1 MKKNNDHEVVVMPPE
16 TPENSGPGNVKQKRY
31 ELLAANN
38 KFFRFKGQLYLN
50 NAMGRVGYER
60 FAELCYEY
68 LGFPKIQDIKE
79 LYDAFQRKSENI
91 TEQAANKV
99 LLGDYSVWEMD
110 TLKRRPLEDDELV
123 VYSASVAPSIDHIDA
138 PQQFLLDLA
147 KGDEDLVEDY
157 LQALAPLFMSKRPT
171 GVIWF
176 VGDGANGKSSLIDAV
191 YRIIGPF
198 LTSVTT
204 SALEDGRDALKLNA
218 ILGNLV
224 RESSEVRV
232 NDTERY
238 KALGTHEPFDVH
250 KFHSQEGFTVDAD
263 FHTIFN
269 ANNIPTFADKTDGT
283 RRRTIIVPFPN
294 KFKVDEEFNDRT
306 FTEEFLSGLLWLIL
320 EKAKFLKNNHYRYAF
335 SPATQTA
342 KSEYD
347 EEANSAEAYRRSL
360 VEMGVEAFTNYN
372 NLYSDYQQ
380 WCSEHGLVALGIT
393 NVKRVFKPFTAD
405 KPRTV
410 RLNPEKRASWYFF
423 HDAKTTPSELIQAPL
438 RLGLKLRPEAATELK
453 NMASDELD
461 EELIQ
466 LGFTGVKEEE

>member
-1 MKKNNDHEVVVMPPE
+1 MPRKDDNNKVVVMPPE
-16 TPENSGPGNVKQKRY
+16 TTENSGSANVKQKRY
-31 ELLAANN
+31 EILAANN
-38 KFFRFKGQLYLN
+38 KFFKFKQQLYLN
-50 NAMGRVGYER
+50 NSLGRINADE
-60 FAELCYEY
+60 FAKICYQY
-68 LGFPKIQDIKE
+68 LPFPKIADIKE
-79 LYDAFQRKSENI
+79 LHHAFTMMADDI
-91 TEQAANKV
+91 TEEAANKI

-110 TLKRRPLEDDELV
+110 KLERRPMREDELV
-123 VYSASVAPSIDHIDA
+123 VYSTGVTPSVDHIDG
-138 PQQFLLDLA
+138 PQEFLLALA

-157 LQALAPLFMSKRPT
+157 LQALAPLFMAKRPT

-176 VGDGANGKSSLIDAV
+176 VGDGANGKSSLIDAM
-191 YRIIGPF
+191 YRIVGDF

-250 KFHSQEGFTVDAD
+250 KFHSQDGFTVDAD

-294 KFKVDEEFNDRT
+294 KFQVDEEFNDRT
-306 FTEEFLSGLLWLIL
+306 FTDEFLSGLLYLIL
-320 EKAKFLKNNHYRYAF
+320 DKAVFLKNNHYRYAF

-347 EEANSAEAYRRSL
+347 EEANSAEGYRKDL
-360 VEMGVEAFTNYN
+360 VAVGVEAFTNYN
-372 NLYSDYQQ
+372 QLYRDYQE

-393 NVKRVFKPFTAD
+393 NVKRVFKPFVGD
-405 KPRTV
+405 KPRSV
-410 RLNPEKRASWYFF
+410 RVNEKVSKWYFF
-423 HDAKTTPSELIQAPL
+423 HDSKTDPSELTQLPM
-438 RLGLKLRPEAATELK
+438 RLGLKVRPEIATELK
-453 NMASDELD
+453 NMSNDALDDELV
-461 EELIQ
+461 Q
-466 LGFTGVKEEE
+466 LGFIGDK

>member
-1 MKKNNDHEVVVMPPE
+1 MTKNEVVVIPPE
-16 TPENSGPGNVKQKRY
+16 TPENSGAANIKQKRY
-31 ELLAANN
+31 EILAANN
-38 KFFRFKGQLYLN
+38 TFFKFKQQLYLN
-50 NAMGRVGYER
+50 NAMGRINSDD
-60 FAELCYEY
+60 FAKICYQY
-68 LGFPKIQDIKE
+68 LPFPKIQDIKE
-79 LYDAFQRKSENI
+79 LHHAFMMMADDI
-91 TEQAANKV
+91 TEEAGNKI

-110 TLKRRPLEDDELV
+110 KLDRRPMRDDELV
-123 VYSASVAPSIDHIDA
+123 VYSTSVTPSIDHVDA
-138 PQQFLLDLA
+138 PQEFLLSLA

-157 LQALAPLFMSKRPT
+157 LQALAPLFMAKRPT

-204 SALEDGRDALKLNA
+204 NALEDGRDALKLNA

-294 KFKVDEEFNDRT
+294 KFPVDEEFNDRT
-306 FTEEFLSGLLWLIL
+306 FTDDFLSGLLWLIL
-320 EKAKFLKNNHYRYAF
+320 EKAKFLRENHYKYAF

-347 EEANSAEAYRRSL
+347 EEANSAEAYRKSL
-360 VEMGVEAFTNYN
+360 IETGVEAFTNYN
-372 NLYSDYQQ
+372 QLFRDYQD
-380 WCSEHGLVALGIT
+380 WCSEHGLVPLGIT
-393 NVKRVFKPFTAD
+393 NVKRVFKPFVGD
-405 KPRTV
+405 KARSV
-410 RLNPEKRASWYFF
+410 RVNDKVSKWYFF
-423 HDAKTTPSELIQAPL
+423 HDAKTDPAALEQLPM
-438 RLGLKLRPEAATELK
+438 RLGLKVRPEVATELK
-453 NMASDELD
+453 NMSNDALD

-466 LGFTGVKEEE
+466 LGFNGVK

>member
-1 MKKNNDHEVVVMPPE
+1 MNENDGLVTILPQD
-16 TPENSGPGNVKQKRY
+16 TPDQSGAINIKQKRY
-31 ELLAANN
+31 EILAANN
-38 KFFRFKGQLYLN
+38 KFFKFKQQLYLN
-50 NAMGRVGYER
+50 DSLGRVNADE
-60 FAELCYEY
+60 FAKICYRY
-68 LGFPKIQDIKE
+68 LPFPKIQDIKE
-79 LYDAFQRKSENI
+79 LHHAFNMMAEDI
-91 TEQAANKV
+91 TEQASGKI

-110 TLKRRPLEDDELV
+110 KLQQRPLDEDELV
-123 VYSASVAPSIDHIDA
+123 VYSTPIAPSIDHVDA
-138 PQQFLLDLA
+138 PQKFLLDLA

-294 KFKVDEEFNDRT
+294 KFAADEEFNDRT
-306 FTEEFLSGLLWLIL
+306 FTSEFLSGLLWLIL
-320 EKAKFLKNNHYRYAF
+320 DKAKFIRDNHYKYAF

-347 EEANSAEAYRRSL
+347 EEANSAEAYRRDL
-360 VEMGVEAFTNYN
+360 VASGVEAFTNYN
-372 NLYSDYQQ
+372 QLFSDYQQ
-380 WCSEHGLVALGIT
+380 WCSEHGLVSLGIT
-393 NVKRVFKPFTAD
+393 NVKRVFKPFTTD
-405 KPRTV
+405 KARTV
-410 RLNPEKRASWYFF
+410 RVGPEKRVNWYFF
-423 HDAKTTPSELIQAPL
+423 HDSRTLPAELVQMPL
-438 RLGLKLRPEAATELK
+438 RVGLKVRPDAVTELK
-453 NMASDELD
+453 NMHKDDLDDELV
-461 EELIQ
+461 Q
-466 LGFTGVKEEE
+466 LGFTEETK

>member
-1 MKKNNDHEVVVMPPE
+1 MKNGDAEIVSTE
-16 TPENSGPGNVKQKRY
+16 TPANKGNPKQKRY
-31 ELLAANN
+31 EILAMNN
-38 KFFRFKGQLYLN
+38 RFFKFKQQLYLN
-50 NAMGRVGYER
+50 NALGRVNLDE
-60 FAELCYEY
+60 FSKICYQY
-68 LGFPKIQDIKE
+68 LPFPKIQDIKE
-79 LYDAFQRKSENI
+79 LHHAFSMMAEDI
-91 TEQAANKV
+91 TEEAGNKI

-110 TLKRRPLEDDELV
+110 KLERRPTEDDELV
-123 VYSASVAPSIDHIDA
+123 VYSTPVAPNIDYIDG
-138 PQQFLLDLA
+138 PKQFLLDLA

-157 LQALAPLFMSKRPT
+157 LQALAPLFMAKRPT

-250 KFHSQEGFTVDAD
+250 KFHSQDGFTVDAD

-294 KFKVDEEFNDRT
+294 KFQVDEEFNDRT
-306 FTEEFLSGLLWLIL
+306 FTPEFLSGLLWLIL
-320 EKAKFLKNNHYRYAF
+320 EKAKFLKGNHYRYAF
-335 SPATQTA
+335 SPATQSA

-347 EEANSAEAYRRSL
+347 VEANSAEAYRKDL
-360 VEMGVEAFTNYN
+360 VVNGVEAFVNYQ
-372 NLYSDYQQ
+372 NLFSDYQN
-380 WCSEHGLVALGIT
+380 WCSEHGLVPLGIT
-393 NVKRVFKPFTAD
+393 NVKRVFKPFVGE
-405 KPRTV
+405 KPKSI
-410 RLNPEKRASWYFF
+410 RLDDGRVAKWYFF
-423 HDAKTTPSELIQAPL
+423 DNSKTAPSELIQMPM
-438 RLGLKLRPEAATELK
+438 RIGLKVRPEVATNVEPEHLSTDLQ
-453 NMASDELD
+453 MLLG
-461 EELIQ
+461 EEL
-466 LGFTGVKEEE
+466 

>member
-1 MKKNNDHEVVVMPPE
+1 MKNEVTIMPPE
-16 TPENSGPGNVKQKRY
+16 TPENTGAANLKQKRY
-31 ELLAANN
+31 EILAANN
-38 KFFRFKGQLYLN
+38 TFFKFKQQLYLN
-50 NAMGRVGYER
+50 NAMGRINADE
-60 FAELCYEY
+60 FAKICYQY
-68 LGFPKIQDIKE
+68 LPFPKIADIKE
-79 LYDAFQRKSENI
+79 LHHAFMMMADDI
-91 TEQAANKV
+91 TEEAGNKI

-110 TLKRRPLEDDELV
+110 KLDRRPMRDDELV
-123 VYSASVAPSIDHIDA
+123 VYSTSVTPSIDHIDA
-138 PQQFLLDLA
+138 PQEFLLSLA

-294 KFKVDEEFNDRT
+294 KFPVDEEFNDRT
-306 FTEEFLSGLLWLIL
+306 FTDDFLSGLLWLIL
-320 EKAKFLKNNHYRYAF
+320 EKAKFLRENHYKYAF

-347 EEANSAEAYRRSL
+347 EEANSAEAYRKSL
-360 VEMGVEAFTNYN
+360 IETGVEAFTNYN
-372 NLYSDYQQ
+372 QLFKDYQD
-380 WCSEHGLVALGIT
+380 WCSEHGLVPLGIT
-393 NVKRVFKPFTAD
+393 NVKRVFKPFVGD
-405 KPRTV
+405 KARSV
-410 RLNPEKRASWYFF
+410 RVNDKVSKWYFF
-423 HDAKTTPSELIQAPL
+423 HDAKTDPAALEQLPM
-438 RLGLKLRPEAATELK
+438 RLGLKVRPEVATELK
-453 NMASDELD
+453 NMSNDALD

-466 LGFTGVKEEE
+466 LGFNGVK

>member
-1 MKKNNDHEVVVMPPE
+1 MNTDSEVTVFPPE
-16 TPENSGPGNVKQKRY
+16 NKRNAKQKRY
-31 ELLAANN
+31 EILAANN
-38 KFFRFKGQLYLN
+38 KFFTFKGQLYLN
-50 NAMGRVGYER
+50 NALGRLSYGQ
-60 FAELCYEY
+60 FSKLCYDY

-79 LYDAFQRKSENI
+79 LYDAFQNKSDDI
-91 TEQAANKV
+91 TDEATNKI
-99 LLGDYSVWEMD
+99 LFADYSVWEMD
-110 TLKRRPLEDDELV
+110 TLKLRPLKEDELV
-123 VYSASVAPSIDHIDA
+123 VYSSAYSPNDEHAELA
-138 PQQFLLDLA
+138 QKFLLDLA

-157 LQALAPLFMSKRPT
+157 LQALAPLFMSRRPT

-176 VGDGANGKSSLIDAV
+176 VGDGANGKSSLIDAM
-191 YRIIGPF
+191 YRLIGNF

-204 SALEDGRDALKLNA
+204 SALEDGRDVPQLNA

-238 KALGTHEPFDVH
+238 KALGTHEPFMVH
-250 KFHSQEGFTVDAD
+250 KFHSQEGFMIDAD

-283 RRRTIIVPFPN
+283 RRRTIIVPFLN
-294 KFKVDEEFNDRT
+294 KFLVDEEFNDRT

-320 EKAKFLKNNHYRYAF
+320 EKANFLKDNHYRYAF

-347 EEANSAEAYRRSL
+347 QEANSAEGYRKDL
-360 VEMGVEAFTNYN
+360 VYIGVEAFTSYKY
-372 NLYSDYQQ
+372 LYSDYQE
-380 WCSEHGLVALGIT
+380 WCSEHGLVSLGIT
-393 NVKRVFKPFTAD
+393 NVKRVFKPFVREKT
-405 KPRTV
+405 RTV
-410 RLNPEKRASWYFF
+410 RISGNDRDNWYFF
-423 HDAKTTPSELIQAPL
+423 IESKAAPSDLQQLPM
-438 RLGLKLRPEAATELK
+438 RLGLKVRPEVATELK

-466 LGFTGVKEEE
+466 LGFNEKKDDG

>member
-1 MKKNNDHEVVVMPPE
+1 MTVYPPE
-16 TPENSGPGNVKQKRY
+16 TPENTWTNNAKQKRY
-31 ELLAANN
+31 EILTANYR
-38 KFFRFKGQLYLN
+38 FFRFKQELYLDN
-50 NAMGRVGYER
+50 PLSRINYRL
-60 FAELCYEY
+60 FTELCYQC
-68 LGFPKIQDIKE
+68 LPFPKMQDIKE
-79 LYDAFQRKSENI
+79 LFDALKHMSPDV
-91 TEQAANKV
+91 TEDAKNKI
-99 LLGDYSVWEMD
+99 LLGDYSVWDMDKLDRHPVGEDEMI
-110 TLKRRPLEDDELV
+110 
-123 VYSASVAPSIDHIDA
+123 VYSTHITPSGKYVAA
-138 PQQFLLDLA
+138 PKRFLLDLA
-147 KGDEDLVEDY
+147 KGNADLAEDY
-157 LQALAPLFMSKRPT
+157 LQALAPLFMAKRPT

-191 YRIIGPF
+191 YRLVGDF

-204 SALEDGRDALKLNA
+204 SALEDGRDTLKLNA

-294 KFKVDEEFNDRT
+294 KFKVDVEFNDHT

-320 EKAKFLKNNHYRYAF
+320 EKAKFLRSNHYRYEF

-347 EEANSAEAYRRSL
+347 EEANSAEGYRKSL
-360 VEMGVEAFTNYN
+360 VTIGVEAFTNYTQ
-372 NLYSDYQQ
+372 LFRDYQD
-380 WCSEHGLVALGIT
+380 WCSEHGLVPLGIT
-393 NVKRVFKPFTAD
+393 NVKRVFKPFVGD

-410 RLNPEKRASWYFF
+410 RVNEKRENWYFF
-423 HDAKTTPSELIQAPL
+423 NDSKSTPSDLTQLPM
-438 RLGLKLRPEAATELK
+438 RLGLKVRPETATELK
-453 NMASDELD
+453 NMTSDQLDDELV
-461 EELIQ
+461 Q
-466 LGFTGVKEEE
+466 LGFSEDKSEA